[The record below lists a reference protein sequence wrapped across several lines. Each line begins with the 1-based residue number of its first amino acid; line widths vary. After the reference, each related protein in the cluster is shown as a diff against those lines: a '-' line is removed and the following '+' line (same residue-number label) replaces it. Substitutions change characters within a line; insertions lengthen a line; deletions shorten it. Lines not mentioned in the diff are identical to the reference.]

1 MHLLRNHTIRR
12 GVCPF
17 AIRRWGPAP
26 PSNVSGG
33 RAAPAASG
41 PGRTATAPSQEPKPA
56 TDKRNAA
63 AAALFAGDMGE
74 KAASSLS
81 TSHQLRAAFGQQRDL
96 SAPRPRLAPQRQLG
110 QNPRLLLNWSSKMKS
125 RASLLTIAFTALPLA
140 LAAQGTAAA
149 AAPASKSPV
158 ADGLRGM
165 HQRFSGIL
173 IAAAE
178 AMPADKYNYRPTPA
192 QMSFAQIQVHLANE
206 GNDVLCGKTAGVEVP
221 ARAKVDSTAT
231 KEQLVARL
239 KETFVFC
246 EQAFAKMDDSKLAE
260 PVSMFGMNMTRAVAL
275 LITVGDWADHYSQE
289 SNYLRLNHILAPTAE
304 QRM

>member
-1 MHLLRNHTIRR
+1 
-12 GVCPF
+12 
-17 AIRRWGPAP
+17 
-26 PSNVSGG
+26 
-33 RAAPAASG
+33 
-41 PGRTATAPSQEPKPA
+41 
-56 TDKRNAA
+56 
-63 AAALFAGDMGE
+63 
-74 KAASSLS
+74 
-81 TSHQLRAAFGQQRDL
+81 
-96 SAPRPRLAPQRQLG
+96 
-110 QNPRLLLNWSSKMKS
+110 MKS
-125 RASLLTIAFTALPLA
+125 RACLLLMLA
-140 LAAQGTAAA
+140 VTPATVAAQATATAVA
-149 AAPASKSPV
+149 ERPASTAPV
-158 ADGLRGM
+158 ADALRQM
-165 HQRFSGIL
+165 EQRFARNL

-178 AMPADKYNYRPTPA
+178 AMPAEKYNYRPTPA

-221 ARAKVDSTAT
+221 ARAKVDTTAT

-289 SNYLRLNHILAPTAE
+289 SNYLRLNNILPPTAK